1 MIHFFKRAGET
12 MACETRLSPEGE
24 GYELV
29 VTTGDKTQV
38 EPFTELA
45 DMLAHEHELLLA
57 WRAQGWRDE
66 TATVYRPAAPNL
78 ATRERR
84 TGPPATS
91 VFGNWQTR

>member
-1 MIHFFKRAGET
+1 MIYFLKRGTET
-12 MACETRLSPEGE
+12 MACETRLSPEGD

-29 VTTGDKTQV
+29 VTRSDGIQV

-66 TATVYRPAAPNL
+66 F
-78 ATRERR
+78 ATRSIGRLR
-84 TGPPATS
+84 PM
-91 VFGNWQTR
+91 